1 MKLKHYFVLFAL
13 GIVLLAGIALFAT
26 FSFGGES
33 IYSPPSQGGAG
44 GGSLWRGSLFYV
56 SEGFVVVLLFY
67 LWFFYRK
74 TIRPYDTLIGGI
86 ELVRELDLTT
96 RLAPSGQHET
106 DIIVRTFN
114 DLLNRL
120 RSEHLRLEEQYTFLN
135 LLIEASP
142 MGVIQCDLDGNITS
156 MNPAAR
162 EMLSPSVEEA
172 IHALPLGET
181 TTVRLPG
188 EPQLFRVSHQSFP
201 DRGYQHPFFLIESL
215 TSEVRLA
222 EKAAYERVIRMIA
235 HEVNNSVAGIIGSL
249 TPDPSPQGEGSIYLQ
264 GQETDSGQAKELTT
278 PLSPWRGVG
287 GEAVER
293 LTALSAFVTRFAEVV
308 KIPQPQLQLCDLSE
322 EVESCRPFLENMCTS
337 ANVHIDFHLTEEAIP
352 VHLDT
357 VLFQQVLINIVKN
370 AVEASPTAPLQG
382 ERGVVTIE
390 VAKHSTPLPHR
401 ERRVGELCSG
411 MGHVGASLI
420 VTDNGHG
427 IPSSVATHLFTP
439 FFSTKP
445 QGQGLGLL
453 LIRDILTSH
462 HCTFSLLTSPEDH
475 LTRFT
480 IQFPK

>member
-1 MKLKHYFVLFAL
+1 MKLKHYFLLLAV
-13 GIVLLAGIALFAT
+13 GIVLLTGVALFAT
-26 FSFGGES
+26 FRSH
-33 IYSPPSQGGAG
+33 PT
-44 GGSLWRGSLFYV
+44 LFYV
-56 SEGFVVVLLFY
+56 TEGFVVLLLCY
-67 LWFFYRK
+67 LWYFYRK
-74 TIRPYDTLIGGI
+74 TIRPYDTLIGGM

-114 DLLNRL
+114 DLLGRL

-135 LLIEASP
+135 LLIDASP
-142 MGVIQCDLDGNITS
+142 MGVIQCDLDGNTTS

-162 EMLSPSVEEA
+162 EMLSPSIEET

-181 TTVRLPG
+181 TTVRIPG
-188 EPQLFRVSHQSFP
+188 GPQLFRISHLSFP
-201 DRGYQHPFFLIESL
+201 DRGFQHPFFLIESL
-215 TSEVRLA
+215 TSEIRLA

-249 TPDPSPQGEGSIYLQ
+249 TGD
-264 GQETDSGQAKELTT
+264 
-278 PLSPWRGVG
+278 
-287 GEAVER
+287 EAER
-293 LTALSAFVTRFAEVV
+293 LTALSSFVSRFAEVV

-322 EVESCRPFLENMCTS
+322 EVEACRPFLENLCTQ
-337 ANVHIDFHLTEEAIP
+337 AHVHIDFRLTDEAVP

-370 AVEASPTAPLQG
+370 AVESITDSPPAFPAREG
-382 ERGVVTIE
+382 AVTIQ
-390 VAKHSTPLPHR
+390 VTKHSTPLPHR
-401 ERRVGELCSG
+401 E
-411 MGHVGASLI
+411 GHVGGSLVI
-420 VTDNGHG
+420 TDNGHG
-427 IPSSVATHLFTP
+427 IPPAIAKNLFTP

-462 HCTFSLLTSPEDH
+462 HCTFNLLTDPEDH

-480 IQFPK
+480 IQFPIQKTQK

>member
-1 MKLKHYFVLFAL
+1 MKLKHYFLLLAV
-13 GIVLLAGIALFAT
+13 GIVLLAGVALFAT
-26 FSFGGES
+26 FRSH
-33 IYSPPSQGGAG
+33 PT
-44 GGSLWRGSLFYV
+44 LFYV
-56 SEGFVVVLLFY
+56 TEGFVVLILFY
-67 LWFFYRK
+67 LWYFYRK
-74 TIRPYDTLIGGI
+74 TIRPYDTLIGGM

-114 DLLNRL
+114 DLLGRL

-142 MGVIQCDLDGNITS
+142 MGVIQCDLNGNTTS

-162 EMLSPSVEEA
+162 EILSPSIEET

-181 TTVRLPG
+181 TTVRIPG
-188 EPQLFRVSHQSFP
+188 GPQLFRISHLSFP
-201 DRGYQHPFFLIESL
+201 DRGFQHPFFLIESL
-215 TSEVRLA
+215 TSEIRLA

-249 TPDPSPQGEGSIYLQ
+249 TGDK
-264 GQETDSGQAKELTT
+264 A
-278 PLSPWRGVG
+278 
-287 GEAVER
+287 ER
-293 LTALSAFVTRFAEVV
+293 LTALSSFVSRFAEVV

-322 EVESCRPFLENMCTS
+322 EVEACRPFLENLCTQ
-337 ANVHIDFHLTEEAIP
+337 AHVHIDFRLTDEAVP

-370 AVEASPTAPLQG
+370 AVESIGTTQG
-382 ERGVVTIE
+382 LVTLE
-390 VAKHSTPLPHR
+390 VTTPATLT
-401 ERRVGELCSG
+401 
-411 MGHVGASLI
+411 I
-420 VTDNGHG
+420 TDNGHG
-427 IPSSVATHLFTP
+427 IPPAIAKNLFTP

-462 HCTFSLLTSPEDH
+462 HCTFNLLTDPEDH

-480 IQFPK
+480 IQFPIQKTQK

>member
-1 MKLKHYFVLFAL
+1 MKLKHYFLLLAV
-13 GIVLLAGIALFAT
+13 GIVLLGGVALFAT
-26 FSFGGES
+26 FRSH
-33 IYSPPSQGGAG
+33 PT
-44 GGSLWRGSLFYV
+44 LFYV
-56 SEGFVVVLLFY
+56 TEGFVVLILFY
-67 LWFFYRK
+67 LWYFYRK
-74 TIRPYDTLIGGI
+74 TIRPYDTLIGGM

-114 DLLNRL
+114 DLLGRL

-135 LLIEASP
+135 LLIDASP
-142 MGVIQCDLDGNITS
+142 MGVIQCDLDGNTTS

-162 EMLSPSVEEA
+162 EMLSPSIEET

-181 TTVRLPG
+181 TTVRIPG
-188 EPQLFRVSHQSFP
+188 GPQLFRISHLSFP
-201 DRGYQHPFFLIESL
+201 DRGFQHPFFLIESL
-215 TSEVRLA
+215 TSEIRLA

-249 TPDPSPQGEGSIYLQ
+249 TGD
-264 GQETDSGQAKELTT
+264 
-278 PLSPWRGVG
+278 
-287 GEAVER
+287 EAER
-293 LTALSAFVTRFAEVV
+293 LTALSSFVSRFAEVV

-322 EVESCRPFLENMCTS
+322 EVEACRPFLENLCTQ
-337 ANVHIDFHLTEEAIP
+337 AHVHIDFRLTDEAVP

-370 AVEASPTAPLQG
+370 AVESIGTTQG
-382 ERGVVTIE
+382 LVTLE
-390 VAKHSTPLPHR
+390 VTTPATLT
-401 ERRVGELCSG
+401 
-411 MGHVGASLI
+411 I
-420 VTDNGHG
+420 TDNGHG
-427 IPSSVATHLFTP
+427 IPPAIAKNLFTP

-462 HCTFSLLTSPEDH
+462 HCTFNLLTDPEDH

-480 IQFPK
+480 IQFPART

>member
-1 MKLKHYFVLFAL
+1 MKLKHYFILLAV
-13 GIVLLAGIALFAT
+13 GIVLIAGVALFGT
-26 FSFGGES
+26 FRSN
-33 IYSPPSQGGAG
+33 PV
-44 GGSLWRGSLFYV
+44 LFYV
-56 SEGFVVVLLFY
+56 TEGFAVLLLAY
-67 LWFFYRK
+67 LWYFYRK
-74 TIRPYDTLIGGI
+74 TIRPYDTLIGGM
-86 ELVRELDLTT
+86 ELVKDLDLTT

-114 DLLNRL
+114 DLLGRL

-142 MGVIQCDLDGNITS
+142 MGVILCDLDGNMTS

-162 EMLSPSVEEA
+162 EMLSSSIETA
-172 IHALPLGET
+172 IHTLALGET
-181 TTVRLPG
+181 TTVRIPG
-188 EPQLFRVSHQSFP
+188 EPQLFRISHLSFP
-201 DRGYQHPFFLIESL
+201 DRGFQHPFYLIESL

-249 TPDPSPQGEGSIYLQ
+249 SGE
-264 GQETDSGQAKELTT
+264 
-278 PLSPWRGVG
+278 
-287 GEAVER
+287 EAER

-322 EVESCRPFLENMCTS
+322 EVEACRPFLENLCTQ
-337 ANVHIDFHLTEEAIP
+337 AHVHIDFHLTDEAVP
-352 VHLDT
+352 VRLDT

-370 AVEASPTAPLQG
+370 AVESIGDAQGLITVTTSPSQLVIA
-382 ERGVVTIE
+382 
-390 VAKHSTPLPHR
+390 
-401 ERRVGELCSG
+401 
-411 MGHVGASLI
+411 
-420 VTDNGHG
+420 DNGHG
-427 IPSSVATHLFTP
+427 IPSEIAQNLFTP

-462 HCTFSLLTSPEDH
+462 HCTFSLITDPEDR

-480 IQFPK
+480 IQFPTKE

>member
-1 MKLKHYFVLFAL
+1 MKLKHYFLLLAV
-13 GIVLLAGIALFAT
+13 GIVLLAGVALFAT
-26 FSFGGES
+26 FRSH
-33 IYSPPSQGGAG
+33 PT
-44 GGSLWRGSLFYV
+44 LFYV
-56 SEGFVVVLLFY
+56 TEGFVVLILFY
-67 LWFFYRK
+67 LWYFYRK
-74 TIRPYDTLIGGI
+74 TIRPYDTLIGGM

-114 DLLNRL
+114 DLLGRL

-135 LLIEASP
+135 LLIDASP
-142 MGVIQCDLDGNITS
+142 MGVIQCDLDGNTTS

-162 EMLSPSVEEA
+162 EMLSPSIEET

-181 TTVRLPG
+181 TTVRIPG
-188 EPQLFRVSHQSFP
+188 GPQLFRISHLSFP
-201 DRGYQHPFFLIESL
+201 DRGFQHPFFLIESL
-215 TSEVRLA
+215 TSEIRLA

-249 TPDPSPQGEGSIYLQ
+249 TGD
-264 GQETDSGQAKELTT
+264 
-278 PLSPWRGVG
+278 
-287 GEAVER
+287 EAER
-293 LTALSAFVTRFAEVV
+293 LTALSSFVSRFAEVV

-322 EVESCRPFLENMCTS
+322 EVEACRPFLENLCTQ
-337 ANVHIDFHLTEEAIP
+337 AHVHIDFHLTDEAVP

-370 AVEASPTAPLQG
+370 AVESIGTTQG
-382 ERGVVTIE
+382 LVTLE
-390 VAKHSTPLPHR
+390 VTTPATLT
-401 ERRVGELCSG
+401 
-411 MGHVGASLI
+411 I
-420 VTDNGHG
+420 TDNGHG
-427 IPSSVATHLFTP
+427 IPPAIAKNLFTP

-462 HCTFSLLTSPEDH
+462 HCTFNLLTDPEDH

-480 IQFPK
+480 IQFPLQKTQK

>member
-1 MKLKHYFVLFAL
+1 M
-13 GIVLLAGIALFAT
+13 GIVLLAGVALFGT
-26 FSFGGES
+26 FRSH
-33 IYSPPSQGGAG
+33 PT
-44 GGSLWRGSLFYV
+44 LFYV
-56 SEGFVVVLLFY
+56 TEGFVVLLMIY
-67 LWFFYRK
+67 LWYFYRR

-142 MGVIQCDLDGNITS
+142 MGVIQCDLDGNVTS

-162 EMLSPSVEEA
+162 EMLSTSVEEA
-172 IHALPLGET
+172 IHTLPLGET

-188 EPQLFRVSHQSFP
+188 EPQLFRISHQSFP
-201 DRGYQHPFFLIESL
+201 DRGFQHPFFLIESL

-249 TPDPSPQGEGSIYLQ
+249 TGD
-264 GQETDSGQAKELTT
+264 
-278 PLSPWRGVG
+278 
-287 GEAVER
+287 EAER
-293 LTALSAFVTRFAEVV
+293 LTALSAFVTRFADVV
-308 KIPQPQLQLCDLSE
+308 KIPQPQFQLCDLSE
-322 EVESCRPFLENMCTS
+322 EVEACRPFLENLCTQS
-337 ANVHIDFHLTEEAIP
+337 HVQIDFRLTDEAIP

-370 AVEASPTAPLQG
+370 AIESEKLKMKSEKFAAA
-382 ERGVVTIE
+382 TITI
-390 VAKHSTPLPHR
+390 ATSTP
-401 ERRVGELCSG
+401 SN
-411 MGHVGASLI
+411 LI

-427 IPSSVATHLFTP
+427 IPPSVAKHIFTP

-462 HCTFSLLTSPEDH
+462 HCTFSLLTDPEDH

-480 IQFPK
+480 IQFPARGGK

>member
-1 MKLKHYFVLFAL
+1 VKLKHYFLLLAA
-13 GIVLLAGIALFAT
+13 GIVLLASVALFAT
-26 FSFGGES
+26 FRSH
-33 IYSPPSQGGAG
+33 PA
-44 GGSLWRGSLFYV
+44 LFYV
-56 SEGFVVVLLFY
+56 TEGFVVLLLLY
-67 LWFFYRK
+67 LWLFYRK

-114 DLLNRL
+114 DLLGRL

-142 MGVIQCDLDGNITS
+142 MGVILCDLDGNTTS

-162 EMLSPSVEEA
+162 QMLSPSIEET
-172 IHALPLGET
+172 IHALPIGET
-181 TTVRLPG
+181 TTVRIPG
-188 EPQLFRVSHQSFP
+188 GPQLFRISHLSFP
-201 DRGYQHPFFLIESL
+201 DRGFQHPFFLIESL
-215 TSEVRLA
+215 TSEIRLA

-235 HEVNNSVAGIIGSL
+235 HEVNNSVAGIIGTL
-249 TPDPSPQGEGSIYLQ
+249 
-264 GQETDSGQAKELTT
+264 SGD
-278 PLSPWRGVG
+278 
-287 GEAVER
+287 EAER
-293 LTALSAFVTRFAEVV
+293 LATLSSFVSRFAEVV

-322 EVESCRPFLENMCTS
+322 EVEACRPFLENLCTQ
-337 ANVHIDFHLTEEAIP
+337 AHVRIEFFLTDEAIP

-370 AVEASPTAPLQG
+370 AVESIG
-382 ERGVVTIE
+382 ERLLAGMSAETGVSSMAQGRITLEATTPATLTI
-390 VAKHSTPLPHR
+390 
-401 ERRVGELCSG
+401 
-411 MGHVGASLI
+411 
-420 VTDNGHG
+420 TDNGHG
-427 IPSSVATHLFTP
+427 IPSSIAKNLFTP

-462 HCTFSLLTSPEDH
+462 HCTFNLLTDPEDH

-480 IQFPK
+480 IQFPI

>member
-1 MKLKHYFVLFAL
+1 MRLKHYFVLL
-13 GIVLLAGIALFAT
+13 VVGVVLLAGAALFGT
-26 FSFGGES
+26 FRS
-33 IYSPPSQGGAG
+33 YPT
-44 GGSLWRGSLFYV
+44 LFYV
-56 SEGFVVVLLFY
+56 TEVFVVILLIY
-67 LWFFYRK
+67 LWYFYRK

-106 DIIVRTFN
+106 DVIVRTFN

-120 RSEHLRLEEQYTFLN
+120 RSEHLKLEEQYTFLN

-142 MGVIQCDLDGNITS
+142 MGVIQCDLAGNITS
-156 MNPAAR
+156 MNPAAH
-162 EMLSPSVEEA
+162 EMLLPSIKEA
-172 IHALPLGET
+172 IQALPLGET

-188 EPQLFRVSHQSFP
+188 EPQLFRISHQSFP

-249 TPDPSPQGEGSIYLQ
+249 
-264 GQETDSGQAKELTT
+264 SGD
-278 PLSPWRGVG
+278 
-287 GEAVER
+287 EAER
-293 LTALSAFVTRFAEVV
+293 LTALSSFVSRFAEVV

-322 EVESCRPFLENMCTS
+322 EVEACRPFLENLCTQ
-337 ANVHIDFHLTEEAIP
+337 AHVHIDFRLTDEAIP

-370 AVEASPTAPLQG
+370 AVESIGNENGLIILA
-382 ERGVVTIE
+382 VT
-390 VAKHSTPLPHR
+390 TPATLT
-401 ERRVGELCSG
+401 
-411 MGHVGASLI
+411 I
-420 VTDNGHG
+420 TDNGHG
-427 IPSSVATHLFTP
+427 IPPSVATHLFTP

-462 HCTFSLLTSPEDH
+462 HCTFNLLTDPEDH

-480 IQFPK
+480 IQFPM

>member
-1 MKLKHYFVLFAL
+1 MKLKHYFLLLAV
-13 GIVLLAGIALFAT
+13 GIVLLAGVALFAT
-26 FSFGGES
+26 FRSH
-33 IYSPPSQGGAG
+33 PT
-44 GGSLWRGSLFYV
+44 LFYV
-56 SEGFVVVLLFY
+56 TEGFVVLILFY
-67 LWFFYRK
+67 LWYFYRK
-74 TIRPYDTLIGGI
+74 TIRPYDTLIGGM

-114 DLLNRL
+114 DLLGRL

-142 MGVIQCDLDGNITS
+142 MGVIQCDLDGNKTS

-162 EMLSPSVEEA
+162 EMLSPSIEEA

-181 TTVRLPG
+181 TTVRIPG
-188 EPQLFRVSHQSFP
+188 GPQLFRISHLSFP
-201 DRGYQHPFFLIESL
+201 DRGFLHPFFLIESL
-215 TSEVRLA
+215 TSEIRLA

-235 HEVNNSVAGIIGSL
+235 HEVNNSVAGIISL
-249 TPDPSPQGEGSIYLQ
+249 IENGKLRIEN
-264 GQETDSGQAKELTT
+264 
-278 PLSPWRGVG
+278 
-287 GEAVER
+287 EASASER
-293 LTALSAFVTRFAEVV
+293 LTALSSFVSRFAEVV

-322 EVESCRPFLENMCTS
+322 EVEACRPFLENLCTQ
-337 ANVHIDFHLTEEAIP
+337 AHVHIDFRLTDEAVP

-357 VLFQQVLINIVKN
+357 VLFQQVLINITKN
-370 AVEASPTAPLQG
+370 AVESMD
-382 ERGVVTIE
+382 EREGHITITTTP
-390 VAKHSTPLPHR
+390 AKL
-401 ERRVGELCSG
+401 V
-411 MGHVGASLI
+411 

-427 IPSSVATHLFTP
+427 IPPSVARHIFTP

-462 HCTFSLLTSPEDH
+462 HCTFSLLTDPEDH

-480 IQFPK
+480 ILFPPK

>member
-1 MKLKHYFVLFAL
+1 M
-13 GIVLLAGIALFAT
+13 
-26 FSFGGES
+26 
-33 IYSPPSQGGAG
+33 
-44 GGSLWRGSLFYV
+44 FYV
-56 SEGFVVVLLFY
+56 TEGFVVLILSY
-67 LWFFYRK
+67 LWYFYRK
-74 TIRPYDTLIGGI
+74 TIRPYDTLIGGM

-114 DLLNRL
+114 DLLGRL

-135 LLIEASP
+135 LLIDASP
-142 MGVIQCDLDGNITS
+142 MGVIQCDLDGNTTS

-162 EMLSPSVEEA
+162 EMLSPSIEET

-181 TTVRLPG
+181 TTVRIPG
-188 EPQLFRVSHQSFP
+188 GPQLFRISHLSFP
-201 DRGYQHPFFLIESL
+201 DRGFQHPFFLIESL
-215 TSEVRLA
+215 TSEIRLA

-249 TPDPSPQGEGSIYLQ
+249 TGD
-264 GQETDSGQAKELTT
+264 
-278 PLSPWRGVG
+278 
-287 GEAVER
+287 EAER
-293 LTALSAFVTRFAEVV
+293 LTALSSFVSRFAEVV

-322 EVESCRPFLENMCTS
+322 EVEACRPFLENLCTQ
-337 ANVHIDFHLTEEAIP
+337 AQVLIDFRLTDEAVP

-370 AVEASPTAPLQG
+370 AVESIGKATG
-382 ERGVVTIE
+382 
-390 VAKHSTPLPHR
+390 
-401 ERRVGELCSG
+401 RRVSG
-411 MGHVGASLI
+411 NATQGLVTLEVTTPATLTI
-420 VTDNGHG
+420 TDNGHG
-427 IPSSVATHLFTP
+427 IPPAIAKNLFTP

-462 HCTFSLLTSPEDH
+462 HCTFNLLTDPEDH

-480 IQFPK
+480 IQFPHK

>member
-1 MKLKHYFVLFAL
+1 MKLKHYFLLLAV
-13 GIVLLAGIALFAT
+13 GIVLLAGVALFAT
-26 FSFGGES
+26 FRSH
-33 IYSPPSQGGAG
+33 PT
-44 GGSLWRGSLFYV
+44 LFYV
-56 SEGFVVVLLFY
+56 TEGFVVLILFY
-67 LWFFYRK
+67 LWYFYRK
-74 TIRPYDTLIGGI
+74 TIRPYDTLIGGM

-106 DIIVRTFN
+106 DIIVHTFN
-114 DLLNRL
+114 DLLGRL

-142 MGVIQCDLDGNITS
+142 MGVIQCDLNGNTTS

-162 EMLSPSVEEA
+162 EILSPSIEET

-181 TTVRLPG
+181 TTVRIPG
-188 EPQLFRVSHQSFP
+188 GPQLFRISHLSFP
-201 DRGYQHPFFLIESL
+201 DRGFQHPFFLIESL
-215 TSEVRLA
+215 TSEIRLA

-249 TPDPSPQGEGSIYLQ
+249 TGD
-264 GQETDSGQAKELTT
+264 
-278 PLSPWRGVG
+278 
-287 GEAVER
+287 EAER
-293 LTALSAFVTRFAEVV
+293 LTALSSFVSRFAEVV

-322 EVESCRPFLENMCTS
+322 EVEACRPFLENLCTQ
-337 ANVHIDFHLTEEAIP
+337 AHVHIDFHLTDEAVP

-370 AVEASPTAPLQG
+370 AVESIGTTQG
-382 ERGVVTIE
+382 LVTLE
-390 VAKHSTPLPHR
+390 VTTPATLT
-401 ERRVGELCSG
+401 
-411 MGHVGASLI
+411 I
-420 VTDNGHG
+420 TDNGHG
-427 IPSSVATHLFTP
+427 IPPAIAKNLFTP

-462 HCTFSLLTSPEDH
+462 HCTFNLLTDPEDH

-480 IQFPK
+480 IQFPIQKTHK

>member
-1 MKLKHYFVLFAL
+1 MKLKHYFVLLAI
-13 GIVLLAGIALFAT
+13 GIVLLAGVALFGT
-26 FSFGGES
+26 F
-33 IYSPPSQGGAG
+33 QGHPT
-44 GGSLWRGSLFYV
+44 LFYV
-56 SEGFVVVLLFY
+56 TEGFIVVLLFY
-67 LWFFYRK
+67 LWYFYRK

-114 DLLNRL
+114 DLLGRL
-120 RSEHLRLEEQYTFLN
+120 RSEHLKLEEQYTFLN

-142 MGVIQCDLDGNITS
+142 MGVIQCDLDGNITT

-162 EMLSPSVEEA
+162 EMLSSSVEEA
-172 IHALPLGET
+172 IHALSLGET

-188 EPQLFRVSHQSFP
+188 EPQLFRISHQSFP

-215 TSEVRLA
+215 TSEIRLA
-222 EKAAYERVIRMIA
+222 EKAAYERVICMIA

-249 TPDPSPQGEGSIYLQ
+249 TPDPSREGEGSIYPQ
-264 GQETDSGQAKELTT
+264 GQKTVRGQAKEVTT
-278 PLSPWRGVG
+278 PLPLAGGGG

-322 EVESCRPFLENMCTS
+322 EVGACRPFLENLCTQ
-337 ANVHIDFHLTEEAIP
+337 ANVKIDFHLTDEAIP
-352 VHLDT
+352 VHLDA

-370 AVEASPTAPLQG
+370 AVEASPTAPSLLRG
-382 ERGVVTIE
+382 EPEGSWRGVVTIE

-401 ERRVGELCSG
+401 EGQG
-411 MGHVGASLI
+411 GGSLV

-462 HCTFSLLTSPEDH
+462 HCTFSLLTDPEDH

-480 IQFPK
+480 IQFPQ

>member
-1 MKLKHYFVLFAL
+1 MKLKHYFLLLAV
-13 GIVLLAGIALFAT
+13 GIVLLAGVALFAT
-26 FSFGGES
+26 FRSH
-33 IYSPPSQGGAG
+33 PT
-44 GGSLWRGSLFYV
+44 LFYV
-56 SEGFVVVLLFY
+56 TEGFVVLILFY
-67 LWFFYRK
+67 LWYFYRK
-74 TIRPYDTLIGGI
+74 TIRPYDTLIGGM

-114 DLLNRL
+114 DLLGRL

-135 LLIEASP
+135 LLIDASP
-142 MGVIQCDLDGNITS
+142 MGVIQCDLDGNTTS

-162 EMLSPSVEEA
+162 EMLSPSIEET

-181 TTVRLPG
+181 TTVRIPG
-188 EPQLFRVSHQSFP
+188 GPQLFRISHLSFP
-201 DRGYQHPFFLIESL
+201 DRGFQHPFFLIESL
-215 TSEVRLA
+215 TSEIRLA

-249 TPDPSPQGEGSIYLQ
+249 TGD
-264 GQETDSGQAKELTT
+264 
-278 PLSPWRGVG
+278 
-287 GEAVER
+287 EAER
-293 LTALSAFVTRFAEVV
+293 LTALSSFVSRFAEVV

-322 EVESCRPFLENMCTS
+322 EVEACRPFLENLCTQ
-337 ANVHIDFHLTEEAIP
+337 AHVHIDFRLTDEAVP

-370 AVEASPTAPLQG
+370 AVESIGTTQG
-382 ERGVVTIE
+382 LVTLE
-390 VAKHSTPLPHR
+390 VTTPATLT
-401 ERRVGELCSG
+401 
-411 MGHVGASLI
+411 I
-420 VTDNGHG
+420 TDNGHG
-427 IPSSVATHLFTP
+427 IPPAIAKNLFTP

-462 HCTFSLLTSPEDH
+462 HCTFNLLTDPEDH

-480 IQFPK
+480 IQFPFQKTQK

>member
-1 MKLKHYFVLFAL
+1 MKLKHYFLLLAV
-13 GIVLLAGIALFAT
+13 GIVLLAGVALFAT
-26 FSFGGES
+26 FRSH
-33 IYSPPSQGGAG
+33 PT
-44 GGSLWRGSLFYV
+44 LFYV
-56 SEGFVVVLLFY
+56 TEGFVVLILFY
-67 LWFFYRK
+67 LWYFYRK
-74 TIRPYDTLIGGI
+74 TIRPYDTLIGGM

-114 DLLNRL
+114 DLLGRL

-135 LLIEASP
+135 LLIDASP
-142 MGVIQCDLDGNITS
+142 MGVIQCDLDGNTTS

-162 EMLSPSVEEA
+162 EMLSPSIEET

-181 TTVRLPG
+181 TTVRIPG
-188 EPQLFRVSHQSFP
+188 GPQLFRISHLSFP

-215 TSEVRLA
+215 TSEIRLA

-249 TPDPSPQGEGSIYLQ
+249 TGD
-264 GQETDSGQAKELTT
+264 
-278 PLSPWRGVG
+278 
-287 GEAVER
+287 EAER
-293 LTALSAFVTRFAEVV
+293 LTALSSFVSRFAEVV
-308 KIPQPQLQLCDLSE
+308 KIPQPQQQLCDLSE
-322 EVESCRPFLENMCTS
+322 EVDACRPFLENLCTQ
-337 ANVHIDFHLTEEAIP
+337 AHVHIDFRLTDEAVP

-370 AVEASPTAPLQG
+370 AVESIGTTQG
-382 ERGVVTIE
+382 LVTLE
-390 VAKHSTPLPHR
+390 VTTPATLT
-401 ERRVGELCSG
+401 
-411 MGHVGASLI
+411 I
-420 VTDNGHG
+420 TDNGHG
-427 IPSSVATHLFTP
+427 IPPAIAKNLFTP

-462 HCTFSLLTSPEDH
+462 HCTFNLLTDPEDH

-480 IQFPK
+480 IQFPIQKTQK

>member
-1 MKLKHYFVLFAL
+1 MKLKHYFLLLAV
-13 GIVLLAGIALFAT
+13 GIVLLAGVALFAT
-26 FSFGGES
+26 FRSH
-33 IYSPPSQGGAG
+33 PT
-44 GGSLWRGSLFYV
+44 LFYV
-56 SEGFVVVLLFY
+56 TEGFVVLILFY
-67 LWFFYRK
+67 LWYFYRK
-74 TIRPYDTLIGGI
+74 TIRPYDTLIGGM

-114 DLLNRL
+114 DLLGRL

-135 LLIEASP
+135 LLIDASP
-142 MGVIQCDLDGNITS
+142 MGVIQCDLDGNTTS

-162 EMLSPSVEEA
+162 EMLSPSIEET

-181 TTVRLPG
+181 TTVRIPG
-188 EPQLFRVSHQSFP
+188 GPQLFRISHLSFP
-201 DRGYQHPFFLIESL
+201 DRGFQHPFFLIESL
-215 TSEVRLA
+215 TSEIRLA

-249 TPDPSPQGEGSIYLQ
+249 TGD
-264 GQETDSGQAKELTT
+264 
-278 PLSPWRGVG
+278 
-287 GEAVER
+287 EAER
-293 LTALSAFVTRFAEVV
+293 LTALSSFVSRFAEVV

-322 EVESCRPFLENMCTS
+322 EVEACRPFLENLCTQ
-337 ANVHIDFHLTEEAIP
+337 AHVHIDFRLTDEAVP

-370 AVEASPTAPLQG
+370 AVESIGKATG
-382 ERGVVTIE
+382 
-390 VAKHSTPLPHR
+390 
-401 ERRVGELCSG
+401 RRVSG
-411 MGHVGASLI
+411 NATQGI
-420 VTDNGHG
+420 VTLEVTTPATLTITDNGHG
-427 IPSSVATHLFTP
+427 IPPAIAKNLFTP

-462 HCTFSLLTSPEDH
+462 HCTFNLLTDPEDH

-480 IQFPK
+480 IQFPLQKTQK

>member
-1 MKLKHYFVLFAL
+1 MRLKYYFAILTL
-13 GIVLLAGIALFAT
+13 SIVLLAGVALFAT
-26 FSFGGES
+26 FRSHP
-33 IYSPPSQGGAG
+33 I
-44 GGSLWRGSLFYV
+44 LFYV
-56 SEGFVVVLLFY
+56 TEGFVVLILYY
-67 LWFFYRK
+67 LWYFYRK
-74 TIRPYDTLIGGI
+74 TIRPYDTLIGGM
-86 ELVRELDLTT
+86 ELVRDLDLTT

-114 DLLNRL
+114 DLLGRL

-142 MGVIQCDLDGNITS
+142 MGVIQCDLNGNTTS

-162 EMLSPSVEEA
+162 EMLSPSIEEA

-181 TTVRLPG
+181 TTVRIPG
-188 EPQLFRVSHQSFP
+188 GPQLFRISHLSFP
-201 DRGYQHPFFLIESL
+201 DRGFQHPFFLIESL

-235 HEVNNSVAGIIGSL
+235 HEVNNSVAGIINL
-249 TPDPSPQGEGSIYLQ
+249 MDN
-264 GQETDSGQAKELTT
+264 GQLIIDN
-278 PLSPWRGVG
+278 
-287 GEAVER
+287 EAGASER

-322 EVESCRPFLENMCTS
+322 EVEACRPFLENLSTQ
-337 ANVHIDFHLTEEAIP
+337 ANVRIDFHLTVEAIP

-370 AVEASPTAPLQG
+370 AVESETA
-382 ERGVVTIE
+382 TITLTTS
-390 VAKHSTPLPHR
+390 APSK
-401 ERRVGELCSG
+401 
-411 MGHVGASLI
+411 LI
-420 VTDNGHG
+420 ITDNGHG
-427 IPSSVATHLFTP
+427 IPPSVAKQLFTP

-453 LIRDILTSH
+453 LIRDILTAH
-462 HCTFSLLTSPEDH
+462 HCTFSLLTDPEDH

-480 IQFPK
+480 IQFPKIVI

>member
-1 MKLKHYFVLFAL
+1 MKLKHYFVLLAL
-13 GIVLLAGIALFAT
+13 GIVLLAGVALFGT
-26 FSFGGES
+26 FRSHS
-33 IYSPPSQGGAG
+33 T
-44 GGSLWRGSLFYV
+44 LFYV
-56 SEGFVVVLLFY
+56 TEGFVVVLLFY
-67 LWFFYRK
+67 LWYFYRK

-120 RSEHLRLEEQYTFLN
+120 RSEHLKLEEQYTFLN

-162 EMLSPSVEEA
+162 EMLSSSVEEA
-172 IHALPLGET
+172 IHVLPLGET
-181 TTVRLPG
+181 TAVHIPG
-188 EPQLFRVSHQSFP
+188 EPQIFRISHQSFP
-201 DRGYQHPFFLIESL
+201 DRGFQHPFFLIESL

-249 TPDPSPQGEGSIYLQ
+249 TGD
-264 GQETDSGQAKELTT
+264 
-278 PLSPWRGVG
+278 
-287 GEAVER
+287 EAER

-322 EVESCRPFLENMCTS
+322 EVDACRPFLENLCTQ
-337 ANVHIDFHLTEEAIP
+337 ANVKIDFNLTDEAIP

-370 AVEASPTAPLQG
+370 AVEASPPASPPTPLSKGRGGSLRQG

-390 VAKHSTPLPHR
+390 VAKPSTGDEHAI
-401 ERRVGELCSG
+401 GT
-411 MGHVGASLI
+411 LI
-420 VTDNGHG
+420 ITDNGHG

-445 QGQGLGLL
+445 QGQGIGLL

-462 HCTFSLLTSPEDH
+462 HCTFSLLTGPEDR

>member
-1 MKLKHYFVLFAL
+1 MKLKYYFAILTL
-13 GIVLLAGIALFAT
+13 GIVLLAGVALFAT
-26 FSFGGES
+26 FRSH
-33 IYSPPSQGGAG
+33 PT
-44 GGSLWRGSLFYV
+44 LFYV
-56 SEGFVVVLLFY
+56 TEGFVVLILFY
-67 LWFFYRK
+67 LWYFYRK
-74 TIRPYDTLIGGI
+74 TIRPYDTLIGGM

-114 DLLNRL
+114 DLLGRL

-135 LLIEASP
+135 LLIDASP
-142 MGVIQCDLDGNITS
+142 MGVIQCDLDGNTTS

-162 EMLSPSVEEA
+162 EMLSPSIEET

-181 TTVRLPG
+181 TTVRIPG
-188 EPQLFRVSHQSFP
+188 GPQLFRISHLSFP
-201 DRGYQHPFFLIESL
+201 DRGYLHPFFLIESL
-215 TSEVRLA
+215 TSEIRLA

-249 TPDPSPQGEGSIYLQ
+249 TGD
-264 GQETDSGQAKELTT
+264 
-278 PLSPWRGVG
+278 
-287 GEAVER
+287 EAER
-293 LTALSAFVTRFAEVV
+293 LTALSSFVSRFAEVV

-322 EVESCRPFLENMCTS
+322 EVEACRPFLENLCTQ
-337 ANVHIDFHLTEEAIP
+337 AHVHIDFRLTDEAVP

-370 AVEASPTAPLQG
+370 AVESIGTTQG
-382 ERGVVTIE
+382 LVTLE
-390 VAKHSTPLPHR
+390 VTTPATLT
-401 ERRVGELCSG
+401 
-411 MGHVGASLI
+411 I
-420 VTDNGHG
+420 TDNGHG
-427 IPSSVATHLFTP
+427 IPPAIAKNLFTP

-462 HCTFSLLTSPEDH
+462 HCTFNLLTAPEDH

-480 IQFPK
+480 IQFPIQKTHK

>member
-1 MKLKHYFVLFAL
+1 MKLKHYFLILSLFVMA
-13 GIVLLAGIALFAT
+13 LAGVALYGT
-26 FSFGGES
+26 FRSH
-33 IYSPPSQGGAG
+33 PT
-44 GGSLWRGSLFYV
+44 LFYLT
-56 SEGFVVVLLFY
+56 EGFVVVLLCY
-67 LWFFYRK
+67 LWYFYRK

-142 MGVIQCDLDGNITS
+142 MGVIQCDLDGNTTS

-172 IHALPLGET
+172 MHALPMGDT
-181 TTVRLPG
+181 TTVRIPG
-188 EPQLFRVSHQSFP
+188 EPQLFRISHLSFP
-201 DRGYQHPFFLIESL
+201 DRGFQHPFFLIESL

-249 TPDPSPQGEGSIYLQ
+249 TGD
-264 GQETDSGQAKELTT
+264 
-278 PLSPWRGVG
+278 
-287 GEAVER
+287 EAER

-308 KIPQPQLQLCDLSE
+308 KLPQPQLQLCDLSE
-322 EVESCRPFLENMCTS
+322 EVEACRPFLENLCTT
-337 ANVHIDFHLTEEAIP
+337 ANVRIDFCLTDEAIP

-357 VLFQQVLINIVKN
+357 VLFQQVLINNVKN
-370 AVEASPTAPLQG
+370 AIESEELRMKSEEFLTPEGMSAA
-382 ERGVVTIE
+382 RNNNATITITT
-390 VAKHSTPLPHR
+390 TPSKL
-401 ERRVGELCSG
+401 V
-411 MGHVGASLI
+411 

-427 IPSSVATHLFTP
+427 IPTSVASHLFTP

-453 LIRDILTSH
+453 LIRDILSSH
-462 HCTFSLLTSPEDH
+462 HCTFSLLTDPNDH

-480 IQFPK
+480 IHFPQ

>member
-1 MKLKHYFVLFAL
+1 MRLKHYFVLLAT
-13 GIVLLAGIALFAT
+13 GIVLLAGIALLAT
-26 FSFGGES
+26 FSFSEGS
-33 IYSPPSQGGAG
+33 FFSPPSQGGAG
-44 GGSLWRGSLFYV
+44 GGPAGGSLFYV
-56 SEGFVVVLLFY
+56 TEGFVVVLLFY
-67 LWFFYRK
+67 LWYFYRK

-120 RSEHLRLEEQYTFLN
+120 RSEHLKLEEQYTFLN

-172 IHALPLGET
+172 IRVLPLGET

-188 EPQLFRVSHQSFP
+188 EPQLFRISHQSFP
-201 DRGYQHPFFLIESL
+201 DRGFQHPFFLVESL

-249 TPDPSPQGEGSIYLQ
+249 TGD
-264 GQETDSGQAKELTT
+264 
-278 PLSPWRGVG
+278 
-287 GEAVER
+287 EAER

-322 EVESCRPFLENMCTS
+322 EVDACRPFLENLCTQ
-337 ANVHIDFHLTEEAIP
+337 ANIQIDFHLTDEAIP

-370 AVEASPTAPLQG
+370 AVEASPPTPLQG

-390 VAKHSTPLPHR
+390 VTKHSTSLPHR
-401 ERRVGELCSG
+401 DGQG
-411 MGHVGASLI
+411 GGSLI

-462 HCTFSLLTSPEDH
+462 HCTFSLLTNPEDH